1 MVVKRID
8 GGLERVAMVGM
19 FAEVCVERERAV
31 MNEEKEENEG
41 GERRGRT
48 KETNEG
54 EDCTSEGVS

>member
-1 MVVKRID
+1 MKRIG

-31 MNEEKEENEG
+31 MKEENEG

-48 KETNEG
+48 KVTNEG

>member
-1 MVVKRID
+1 MVVKRIG

-31 MNEEKEENEG
+31 MKEENEG

-48 KETNEG
+48 KVTNEG
-54 EDCTSEGVS
+54 DE